1 MQLARMKEEPMS
13 AHADSEVMF
22 SGTPEYL
29 DGYVPSSWDAQHS
42 SLQRS
47 LTWLGMAL
55 ILLAISTAGVFVF
68 GFASDSVG
76 AQENGVTIGIVGLIV
91 ALVVLFAGFAA
102 VHFGRSEYRK
112 YQKTTGRV
120 H

>member
-1 MQLARMKEEPMS
+1 MS

-22 SGTPEYL
+22 SGEPEYL
-29 DGYVPSSWDAQHS
+29 DGYVPTSWDSQHS

-47 LTWLGMAL
+47 LTWIGMAL
-55 ILLAISTAGVFVF
+55 ILLAAYAAGLFVY

-76 AQENGVTIGIVGLIV
+76 SQDNGIMLGTVGAVV
-91 ALVVLFAGFAA
+91 AVVVLLAAFAS
-102 VHFGRSEYRK
+102 VHFGRSSYRDYK
-112 YQKTTGRV
+112 KRTGRV

>member
-1 MQLARMKEEPMS
+1 MS

-22 SGTPEYL
+22 SGEPEYL
-29 DGYVPSSWDAQHS
+29 DGYVPTSWDSQHS

-55 ILLAISTAGVFVF
+55 ILVATAAAGLFVF

-76 AQENGVTIGIVGLIV
+76 SQENGLMLGTVGGVLT
-91 ALVVLFAGFAA
+91 VVILLTGFAF
-102 VHFGRSEYRK
+102 VHFGRSAYRDYK
-112 YQKTTGRV
+112 KRTGRV